1 VRAVN
6 GQSKPILPKVSLKP
20 RRGNVVLKAPQCV
33 STPKISSNDRINIDE
48 NHVEKEFVQMSMTV
62 EGATG
67 KIEKQ
72 MLDAFKKV
80 DVKSITD
87 KVKAYNEDM
96 DALPVSD
103 ENDY

>member
-1 VRAVN
+1 
-6 GQSKPILPKVSLKP
+6 
-20 RRGNVVLKAPQCV
+20 
-33 STPKISSNDRINIDE
+33 
-48 NHVEKEFVQMSMTV
+48 MSMTV